1 MLIAG
6 LTVLVLGASHL
17 AKPTYLIKTLHDE
30 LTDRGAVVHSLGV
43 CGVMPSAWLG
53 ATPSRCGGVERIEAE
68 PMVLSLAS
76 AARTQ
81 PLQALL
87 QASKPDLVII
97 VMGDNLANYKAS
109 DFSRSDVKKELLSL
123 TTVLAKNEIR
133 CAWVGPAWGEE
144 NKLSGKTF
152 KRVQD
157 LSAYLETQ
165 VKPCAYVNSLE
176 MTKPGE
182 WKTTDGQHYF
192 AEGYQS
198 WGATIAAEI
207 EQLP

>member
-53 ATPSRCGGVERIEAE
+53 ATPSRCGGAERIEAE

-76 AARTQ
+76 AAQTK

-109 DFSRSDVKKELLSL
+109 DFSRSDVKNESIFY
-123 TTVLAKNEIR
+123 KNI
-133 CAWVGPAWGEE
+133 
-144 NKLSGKTF
+144 
-152 KRVQD
+152 
-157 LSAYLETQ
+157 
-165 VKPCAYVNSLE
+165 
-176 MTKPGE
+176 
-182 WKTTDGQHYF
+182 
-192 AEGYQS
+192 
-198 WGATIAAEI
+198 
-207 EQLP
+207 

>member
-30 LTDRGAVVHSLGV
+30 LTDRGALVHSLGV
-43 CGVMPSAWLG
+43 CGVMPSAWLS
-53 ATPSRCGGVERIEAE
+53 ATPSRCGGAERIEAE

-76 AARTQ
+76 AAQTK

-87 QASKPDLVII
+87 KSSKPDLLII
-97 VMGDNLANYKAS
+97 VMGDNLANYKVS
-109 DFSRSDVKKELLSL
+109 NFSTSDVKKEILSL

-133 CAWVGPAWGEE
+133 CVWIGPAWGEE

-198 WGATIAAEI
+198 WGAAIAAEI